1 MSKKIVYNINM
12 NKRTHIAGTITSSKE
27 DYLERIYDLSKEQDD
42 GHVRSVDV
50 ARALNVSRASVNKS
64 LVGLKEDGYIEQE
77 PYGTITLTKKGK
89 TIAKEV
95 RTRHN
100 ALRSF
105 LVNVLKVDYD
115 TADMDAC
122 EMEHAISKKTAEK
135 LYAYLKELGISDCS
149 AEEK

>member
-1 MSKKIVYNINM
+1 M

-27 DYLERIYDLSKEQDD
+27 DYLERIYDLSKEDE
-42 GHVRSVDV
+42 HVRSVDV

-77 PYGTITLTKKGK
+77 PYGTITLTKKGRAV
-89 TIAKEV
+89 AKDV

-105 LVNVLKVDYD
+105 LLNVLKVDYD

-122 EMEHAISKKTAEK
+122 EMEHAISKKTADK
-135 LYAYLKELGISDCS
+135 LYAYLEELGLSKD
-149 AEEK
+149 AEE